1 MSRLRRR
8 PSRRTFIRTRP
19 ASSVFSSIYS
29 VALAQVKRA
38 SNFGVVSYTSCCSAH
53 TRGPDELCAPASAG
67 APQRIDFIGKI
78 MSRKGAY
85 IGGSTVVQLGSV
97 GGPERPKHVEE
108 STSAAFPRVGGAKVD
123 VPKTKPPTKP
133 RMAHPTF
140 KKFRRRANDVM
151 GLLPYVEDRHRPTAR
166 ALELDTGTG
175 ESSIF
180 VTLAPPLAPAK
191 AFSRSGCGRI
201 FPLFSGV
208 MRDGLSTGG
217 GASWPGSVLSG
228 PIFSGPH
235 DCANL
240 VFSFQVLEIP
250 YICRLI

>member
-67 APQRIDFIGKI
+67 FPQPIDFIGKI

-151 GLLPYVEDRHRPTAR
+151 GLQPYVEDRHRPTAR
-166 ALELDTGTG
+166 ALARIQRRVEEMAALEYNDDMAA
-175 ESSIF
+175 EAAD
-180 VTLAPPLAPAK
+180 LAKRFYDLKAKLGDAAIAK
-191 AFSRSGCGRI
+191 AKFAEREAKRSTSKDDSI
-201 FPLFSGV
+201 
-208 MRDGLSTGG
+208 
-217 GASWPGSVLSG
+217 
-228 PIFSGPH
+228 
-235 DCANL
+235 
-240 VFSFQVLEIP
+240 
-250 YICRLI
+250 